1 MGLLIGFG
9 RGFGAEFR
17 WWIVVASM
25 WWAVG
30 CGGTVGLGLS
40 LLGLLG
46 GSGGS
51 ACVVDGGTMG
61 LLDGSGGSACVVD
74 GGSMGFFFGGV
85 GVDKL
90 C

>member
-25 WWAVG
+25 WWAMG

-40 LLGLLG
+40 LVGLLG
-46 GSGGS
+46 GSGG
-51 ACVVDGGTMG
+51 
-61 LLDGSGGSACVVD
+61 LACVVD
-74 GGSMGFFFGGV
+74 GGSVGFFFFLGF
-85 GVDKL
+85 DKL